1 MTDLTVRWVLPTTRE
16 KGGPLPPEKID
27 AVVLEQ
33 SADGGQNY
41 VAIDEFPP
49 DVLETTV
56 VELDPGEWFF
66 RGSVRDTDGRV
77 SKPVVR
83 SKTIE
88 DTSPPGALLE
98 LVLE

>member
-16 KGGPLPPEKID
+16 KGGALPVSEID
-27 AVVLEQ
+27 AVILEQ

-49 DVLETTV
+49 DVLETEV

-66 RGSVRDTDGRV
+66 RGSVRDITGQV

-83 SKTIE
+83 SKLIA

-98 LVLE
+98 LVLG